1 MYAGKAGHKTI
12 LKFKEFQKI
21 LNEIKCITFRN
32 KKCFNKKFLKQR
44 SFIKELF

>member
-1 MYAGKAGHKTI
+1 MYNMYVGKAGHETI

-32 KKCFNKKFLKQR
+32 KKCFNKKFLKL
-44 SFIKELF
+44 KDLL